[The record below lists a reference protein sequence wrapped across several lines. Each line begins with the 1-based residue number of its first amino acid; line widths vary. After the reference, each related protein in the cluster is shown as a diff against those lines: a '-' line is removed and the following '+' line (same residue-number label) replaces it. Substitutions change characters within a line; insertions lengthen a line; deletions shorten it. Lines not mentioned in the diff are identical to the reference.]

1 MFRITTAQSFDTGVE
16 RLQQRQRE
24 LADAQERLTGG
35 KRVVKASDDPTAAA
49 RAERALATTARS
61 EASQRALEASRNA
74 MTQTEGALAD
84 AGELMQQ
91 AREAMVAAGN
101 ASYSDAERVGVAD
114 RLAAIRQQLLAI
126 ANRGNGDGGFLFGGQ
141 GSSQPPFVDAA
152 GGVNFRSTAGEVQV
166 ASDEPLPRSIDGQ
179 AAWLA
184 SPSGNGLFQTQSVA
198 AAPTVSGAWIDGG
211 RVADPQAF
219 FAATSPPVVADPA
232 ALTYRID
239 FTIGAGGTTYTILKD
254 GAATAATDLPYVSGQ
269 AMQLDGMSFAVR
281 GQPVAGDAFQITLA
295 TPSLGVFDTLDRT
308 IAELKTPLRSRAAVA
323 QGVQAALSDIDG
335 SMRALQSLRSRVGE
349 VLNRTDMVE
358 GRIATQAL
366 AAKTERSNAED
377 LDMVQAIS
385 EFQNRQAGY
394 EAALRTYS
402 TVQRMSLFDYLNF

>member
-1 MFRITTAQSFDTGVE
+1 MLRITTAQSFSTGVE
-16 RLQQRQRE
+16 QLQQRQRE
-24 LADAQERLTGG
+24 LAATQERLTSG
-35 KRVVKASDDPTAAA
+35 KRVARASDDPTAAA

-74 MTQTEGALAD
+74 MTMTEGALAD

-91 AREAMVAAGN
+91 AHEAMVAAGN
-101 ASYSDAERVGVAD
+101 ASYSDAERAVVAG

-141 GSSQPPFVDAA
+141 GASQPPFVDAV
-152 GGVNFRSTAGEVQV
+152 GGVSFGNTAGDVQV

-184 SPSGNGLFQTQSVA
+184 SPSGNGLFSTQSVA
-198 AAPTVSGAWIDGG
+198 GAPDASGAWIDSG
-211 RVADPQAF
+211 RVTDPQAF
-219 FAATSPPVVADPA
+219 YAATSPPVVLTPS

-239 FTIGAGGTTYTILKD
+239 FTIAPAGTTYTILKD
-254 GAATAATDLPYVSGQ
+254 GVATAATNLPYVSGQ
-269 AMQLDGMSFAVR
+269 AMQLDGMTFTVR
-281 GQPVAGDAFQITLA
+281 GQPVAGDAFQIKLA
-295 TPSLGVFDTLDRT
+295 TPSLSVFDTLDRA

-323 QGVQAALSDIDG
+323 QGVQAALSDIGG
-335 SMRALQSLRSRVGE
+335 SMGALQSLRSRVGE

-358 GRIATQAL
+358 SRIATQAL

-377 LDMVQAIS
+377 LDMVQATS

-402 TVQRMSLFDYLNF
+402 TVQRMSLFDYLKF